1 MERKL
6 LTMRTCR
13 NLTESLLQLSAL
25 ELDLLGVSLRES
37 HLTSALPTA

>member
-1 MERKL
+1 MKKKL

-13 NLTESLLQLSAL
+13 NLTESLLQLSVL
-25 ELDLLGVSLRES
+25 ELDLLGVLLRES